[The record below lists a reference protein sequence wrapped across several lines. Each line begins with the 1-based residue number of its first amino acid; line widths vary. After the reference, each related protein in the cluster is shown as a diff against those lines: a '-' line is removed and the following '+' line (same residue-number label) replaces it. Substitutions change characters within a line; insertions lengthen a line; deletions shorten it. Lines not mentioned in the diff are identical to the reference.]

1 MVHFFLTMLFSTS
14 SDLGWDPTVQ
24 RVRSLSGD
32 PSPRYDYTVEDADG
46 TQTVY
51 RTAGLI
57 AESDKD
63 SSFRGLRIWEAFEVR
78 DGIPHGDIVVLK
90 DTWRL
95 KDIEQEGSNM
105 RAVME
110 PPSNST
116 MSEESRKAL
125 EHSVLTVLHHGDV
138 IIRPGRPGADS
149 SMSYPDEAD
158 RHIVGYF
165 KTLPWELRSRYMINT
180 KWRGANWGASISNRR
195 IHYRMVVKELC
206 GSLHGI
212 RRDHQKVYAALAEVC
227 EGESSFHF
235 VYFHS
240 FMTVL
245 TVFST
250 FLRSCLPQ
258 QVSVVY
264 IRTAGCTTISA
275 WATSSSMP
283 RAARASPISS
293 SRRSSRRE

>member
-1 MVHFFLTMLFSTS
+1 M
-14 SDLGWDPTVQ
+14 
-24 RVRSLSGD
+24 
-32 PSPRYDYTVEDADG
+32 
-46 TQTVY
+46 
-51 RTAGLI
+51 
-57 AESDKD
+57 
-63 SSFRGLRIWEAFEVR
+63 
-78 DGIPHGDIVVLK
+78 VVLK

-105 RAVME
+105 RAVVE
-110 PPSNST
+110 PPPDST
-116 MSEESRKAL
+116 MSEEARKAL
-125 EHSVLTVLHHGDV
+125 KHSVLTVLHHGDV
-138 IIRPGRPGADS
+138 IIRPGRSGADS
-149 SMSYPDEAD
+149 SISFSDEAA
-158 RHIVGYF
+158 RHVVGYF

-206 GSLHGI
+206 GSLHDI

-275 WATSSSMP
+275 TVTS
-283 RAARASPISS
+283 
-293 SRRSSRRE
+293 